1 MKYYPSVGRRSSEF
15 MALKPI
21 IFQTP
26 EVAKL
31 LKASRFTLN
40 RLMIRCKIE
49 TSVGVRGGR
58 GSRLLFTVEDVAKL
72 AVAYW
77 LFRSGL
83 RTQAIRQALEDKQLK
98 QLCNSLAG
106 VEAFEQVG
114 TRLGFLVTW
123 RPAKGRDPSQEVK
136 LERDFAGVQRILE
149 SVLQYGF
156 VVIPIG
162 RLVRDLGATLL
173 KCYEE

>member
-1 MKYYPSVGRRSSEF
+1 

-40 RLMIRCKIE
+40 RLMLRCRIQA
-49 TSVGVRGGR
+49 SYGSRGGR
-58 GSRLLFTVEDVAKL
+58 GIRLIYTVEDVATL

-83 RTQAIRQALEDKQLK
+83 RTRAIRQVLDDKQVK
-98 QLCNSLAG
+98 KLCNTLTS
-106 VEAFEQVG
+106 VEAFEKVEIQ
-114 TRLGFLVTW
+114 LGFLVTW
-123 RPAKGRDPSQEVK
+123 RPAKGRDASQEVK
-136 LERDFAGVQRILE
+136 LEKDFPGVQRILE
-149 SVLQYGF
+149 SVLQFGF

-162 RLVRDLGATLL
+162 RLVKDLGATLL

>member
-1 MKYYPSVGRRSSEF
+1 MKYYQSIKWRSSEF

-31 LKASRFTLN
+31 LKANRFTLN
-40 RLMIRCKIE
+40 RLMIRCEIE

-58 GSRLLFTVEDVAKL
+58 GSRLLFTVEDVATL
-72 AVAYW
+72 ALAYW

-83 RTQAIRQALEDKQLK
+83 RMRAIRQALDNTHVKRLWHHLTSAER
-98 QLCNSLAG
+98 
-106 VEAFEQVG
+106 FEEVG
-114 TRLGFLVTW
+114 TSLDFLVTW
-123 RPAKGRDPSQEVK
+123 RPAKGHDAFQEVR
-136 LERDFAGVQRILE
+136 LENDFAGVQQILG
-149 SVLQYGF
+149 SVSQYGF

-162 RLVRDLGATLL
+162 RLL
-173 KCYEE
+173 KELAEAIQKY

>member
-1 MKYYPSVGRRSSEF
+1 MV
-15 MALKPI
+15 LKPI

-31 LKASRFTLN
+31 LKANRFTLN

-58 GSRLLFTVEDVAKL
+58 GSRLLFTVGDVATL

-83 RTQAIRQALEDKQLK
+83 RTRAIRQALNDKQVK
-98 QLCNSLAG
+98 QLCNSLTG

-123 RPAKGRDPSQEVK
+123 RPAKGRDASQEVK
-136 LERDFAGVQRILE
+136 LEKDFAGVQRILE
-149 SVLQYGF
+149 GIREYGF

-162 RLVRDLGATLL
+162 RLVRDLGAVILQ
-173 KCYEE
+173 CYEE